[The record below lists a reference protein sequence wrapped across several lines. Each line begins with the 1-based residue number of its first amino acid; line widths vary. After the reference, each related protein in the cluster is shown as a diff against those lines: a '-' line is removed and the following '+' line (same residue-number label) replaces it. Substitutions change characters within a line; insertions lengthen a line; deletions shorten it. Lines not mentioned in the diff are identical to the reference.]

1 MCCAVTEILG
11 LQCMCKIVLNYLLL
25 ERCVIYVKHVKTSL
39 RVLNCRTVL
48 RYILMII
55 YSLAFKSSA

>member
-1 MCCAVTEILG
+1 
-11 LQCMCKIVLNYLLL
+11 MCKIVLNYLLL

-39 RVLNCRTVL
+39 RVLNRRTVL